1 MRQKRLHDLI
11 IVWLVANHIVS
22 DESIPALEVD
32 DFIYQLIDLHL
43 LNVDDGDK
51 KLQEAF
57 SLNILNEM
65 LLTLEKL
72 RSNVLGVGDLKV
84 VGFDVDERLD
94 EKTVE

>member
-1 MRQKRLHDLI
+1 M

-22 DESIPALEVD
+22 DKSIPALEVD
-32 DFIYQLIDLHL
+32 DLIYQLIDLHL
-43 LNVDDGDK
+43 LYVDVDDK
-51 KLQEAF
+51 KLQDAF
-57 SLNILNEM
+57 SLNILDQM

-84 VGFDVDERLD
+84 MGFDVDERLD